1 MRSLAASVLALAG
14 LAMAVPAAAQP
25 VVVDAH
31 VPYANER
38 DIQRKVRE
46 ECTQLNTQLPQFILE
61 FAPASN
67 VEVRLGDAS
76 SDSGRVLRLE
86 ITQAVSHGN
95 AFLGHSKS
103 STARGELYE
112 DGQRIAGFVATRNS
126 MGGAFAGYKGSC
138 SVLGRT
144 MRAMGRDIAQ
154 WLANPVDDA
163 ELGDR

>member
-1 MRSLAASVLALAG
+1 MRSLVLMLVLAG
-14 LAMAVPAAAQP
+14 LGWTLPVAAQP
-25 VVVDAH
+25 VVIDGH

-46 ECTQLNTQLPQFILE
+46 ECTQLNAQLSQYVVE
-61 FAPASN
+61 YARSGN
-67 VEVRLGDAS
+67 VEVRVGDAS
-76 SDSGRVLRLE
+76 ADTGRVLRME

-103 STARGELYE
+103 SSARGELYQ
-112 DGQRIAGFVATRNS
+112 DGQRIAGFIATRNS

-144 MRAMGRDIAQ
+144 MRALGRDIAQ